1 MAVEITSSTL
11 RCRNP
16 ATMQLLGEIPISEPG
31 QIAETIHR
39 ARIAQEQWRQVP
51 IQDRLALIENFRRVL
66 FENSD
71 KVATLITQEVG
82 KPKAESLVSE
92 IFAVLETCRWLCEE
106 IPYFLRPNMVRLN
119 PIFFPGKFSYNVFE
133 PLGIV
138 AVISPWNYPFSIPAT
153 TMLAALALGN
163 GIVLKPSPRGAMVAQ
178 MLIALFHDAGFP
190 KELVGIVQGD
200 RLEAEYLI
208 LGGVNR
214 VMFTGSTPG
223 GKAIMNIAARK
234 LVPVTLE
241 LGGKHAAIVVG
252 DSDLDTIATQLVWG
266 GMTNAGQACAS
277 IERIYCDRAMSSEL
291 ARRMAEVSRELKI
304 GNGLEPDTDVGP
316 LIDPSE
322 VGRIHGMVEQAIT
335 DGAESLCGGRPRS
348 DLGPSYYAPTILAN
362 ANPRSRVVREEVFG
376 PVVPIVP
383 WETIDDAIRA
393 VNDSDVGLGA
403 SIWTKDTERA
413 EIIAHRIEAGMVW
426 INDGLYT
433 HVCPDAPWGGI
444 KNSGFGRMHSSYE
457 FLELVSIKNI
467 SITQQKKADVTFPY
481 TQATF
486 DYIRN
491 GVRLLHGKVDKA
503 RLNALLN
510 LLMMKKNKK

>member
-11 RCRNP
+11 RCKNP
-16 ATMQLLGEIPISEPG
+16 ATLQLIGEVDISEPH

-51 IQDRLALIENFRRVL
+51 IQNRLELIECFREVL
-66 FENSD
+66 FDARED
-71 KVATLITQEVG
+71 VAKLIAQEVG
-82 KPKAESLVSE
+82 KPRAEAMASE
-92 IFAVLETCRWLCEE
+92 VFAVLETCKWLWEE
-106 IPYFLRPNMVRLN
+106 IPHFLRPNMVRIN
-119 PIFFPGKFSYNVFE
+119 QMFFPGKFSYNTFE
-133 PLGIV
+133 PLGII
-138 AVISPWNYPFSIPAT
+138 AIISPWNYPFSIPAT
-153 TMLAALALGN
+153 TALAALALGN
-163 GIVLKPSPRGAMVAQ
+163 AVIIKPSPRAALVGKELA
-178 MLIALFHDAGFP
+178 ALFHKAGFP
-190 KELVGIVQGD
+190 KELVGVVQGD
-200 RLEAEYLI
+200 KEQAEYLI

-252 DSDLDTIATQLVWG
+252 DSDIDTVAPQLVWG

-277 IERIYCDRAMSSEL
+277 IERVYAERSIAFEL
-291 ARRMAEVSRELKI
+291 ARKMAEVSRALKL
-304 GNGLEPDTDVGP
+304 GDPLEDDTDIGP
-316 LIDPSE
+316 LIDPME
-322 VGRIHGMVEQAIT
+322 VNRIHPMVEQAIT
-335 DGAESLCGGRPRS
+335 DGAQSLCGARPRT
-348 DLGPSYYAPTILAN
+348 DLGAGYYAPTILAN

-376 PVVPIVP
+376 PVIPIVP

-403 SIWTKDTERA
+403 SIWTRDTERA

-467 SITQQKKADVTFPY
+467 SITPQRKADVVFPY
-481 TQATF
+481 SRSTF

-491 GVRLLHGKVDKA
+491 GITLLHGKAGGD
-503 RLNALLN
+503 RIQALLS
-510 LLMMKKNKK
+510 LLKKKLED